1 MVFSP
6 NIFDNS
12 HKFIKKKKKKTFD
25 NHIFLTILLVD
36 VIHTVEENYVIKLYI
51 SRDSKN

>member
-1 MVFSP
+1 MN

-12 HKFIKKKKKKTFD
+12 HKYIIIKKTFD

>member
-12 HKFIKKKKKKTFD
+12 HKKKKKTFD

-36 VIHTVEENYVIKLYI
+36 VIRTVEENYVIKLYI